1 MASSLNNPA
10 WLEWMTTLMGEVSQ
24 GEVSRGTLA
33 RSGISRRVYPATLPP
48 DRFHCLLDELPVHLI
63 PQHALPSLRWR
74 ENRHQPLYLNP
85 ECFLYRAGQL
95 PKELASHGELL
106 SGFALQGTM
115 AWIPERATGNLL
127 PFWLG
132 PELEGVLRGLHP
144 NESAP
149 SSMAEKARC
158 LLAAANILLPE
169 DQIGQRQRDREV
181 KVKKAYSQFR
191 EKGYAPL
198 GDLIHPFHIAAL
210 RRYYR
215 YLIRTGAIRLGDGQ
229 SPRRYVAYNEPV
241 ARFFHHEIAGALSAV
256 AGEPLKPSYVY
267 LASYL
272 GGAELKKHT
281 DREQC
286 EFSVTLCL
294 DFSPEPALETS
305 WPIHLDTSSG
315 TVTVYQALGDGLA
328 YRGTRLPHY
337 RSRLGEGQT
346 STSIF
351 FHYVSADFAGSL
363 D

>member
-1 MASSLNNPA
+1 M
-10 WLEWMTTLMGEVSQ
+10 EWVESLMGGS
-24 GEVSRGTLA
+24 SRQTYA
-33 RSGISRRVYPATLPP
+33 ATLPP
-48 DRFHCLLDELPVHLI
+48 DRFCCLLDELPLHLI
-63 PQHALPSLRWR
+63 PQRVLQSLRLQ
-74 ENRHQPLYLNP
+74 ENRLHSLYLNP
-85 ECFLYRAGQL
+85 ECTFCPAGQT
-95 PKELASHGELL
+95 PDELASNKELL
-106 SGFALQGTM
+106 SGFAMQGTI
-115 AWIPERATGNLL
+115 AWVRDPASGSLL

-132 PELEGVLRGLHP
+132 PELGSALQGLRP
-144 NESAP
+144 NEPVP
-149 SSMAEKARC
+149 SSVPDGARC
-158 LLAAANILLPE
+158 LLEAAYILLPE
-169 DQIGQRQRDREV
+169 AGTVQRDHTHEEMVR
-181 KVKKAYSQFR
+181 KAAPLFR

-198 GDLIHPFHIAAL
+198 SSLIHPFHVAAL

-215 YLIRTGAIRLGDGQ
+215 YLIRSGAIRLGDGQ

-241 ARFFHHEIAGALSAV
+241 ARFFHHQIATTLSAI

-272 GGAELKKHT
+272 SGAELKKHT

-294 DFSPEPALETS
+294 DFSPEPALETP
-305 WPIHLDTSSG
+305 WPIRLDSPAG

-337 RSRLGEGQT
+337 RDSLAAGQT

-351 FHYVSADFAGSL
+351 FHYVAADFAGSL